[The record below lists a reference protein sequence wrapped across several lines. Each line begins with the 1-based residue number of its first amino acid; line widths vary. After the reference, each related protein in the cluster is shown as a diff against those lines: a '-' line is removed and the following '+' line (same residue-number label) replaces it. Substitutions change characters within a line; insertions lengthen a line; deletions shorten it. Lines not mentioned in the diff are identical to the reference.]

1 MKVITIFP
9 FFFTRMRLRRRWQ
22 RQPRLSGL
30 RKLLH
35 PAGEGQQPFEQQL
48 QQRAPTTAA
57 TAATEAL
64 WLGREAA
71 GRRQPSLQV
80 RVKMGVSH
88 APKQFTLNGSLSK
101 DFETCFGCTLHC
113 RKFNWRLQ
121 KKQSCYRPFLSFN
134 PAALFPPP
142 SFTSR
147 KYLGTWAPPWG
158 RWPPPEEEEEEGT
171 PLSPPPTAPPIP
183 SSSLTSTRGPSR
195 SGSQGEESK
204 SFMERQRLT

>member
-1 MKVITIFP
+1 
-9 FFFTRMRLRRRWQ
+9 MRLRRRWQ

-101 DFETCFGCTLHC
+101 DFATCFGCTLHC

-121 KKQSCYRPFLSFN
+121 KNNHVIGRSSPSIQPRSFLLLRSLPGSISEPGLLRGDGGLRRRRRRRRALLFLPLPRLLQSL
-134 PAALFPPP
+134 
-142 SFTSR
+142 
-147 KYLGTWAPPWG
+147 
-158 RWPPPEEEEEEGT
+158 
-171 PLSPPPTAPPIP
+171 
-183 SSSLTSTRGPSR
+183 
-195 SGSQGEESK
+195 
-204 SFMERQRLT
+204 RLL

>member
-1 MKVITIFP
+1 MHESYSNIPI
-9 FFFTRMRLRRRWQ
+9 FFTRMRLRRRWQ

-80 RVKMGVSH
+80 RVKMRVSR
-88 APKQFTLNGSLSK
+88 APKKFNYIEWFFVKGLCNVLWLYFTL
-101 DFETCFGCTLHC
+101 
-113 RKFNWRLQ
+113 
-121 KKQSCYRPFLSFN
+121 P
-134 PAALFPPP
+134 
-142 SFTSR
+142 
-147 KYLGTWAPPWG
+147 
-158 RWPPPEEEEEEGT
+158 
-171 PLSPPPTAPPIP
+171 
-183 SSSLTSTRGPSR
+183 
-195 SGSQGEESK
+195 
-204 SFMERQRLT
+204 